1 MSGADEKDF
10 DLAEKIAERQ
20 REAAIRRA
28 RLALAV
34 EGTFDCQD
42 RPNEI
47 EAARREAVPSA
58 AAVLRTNGTTSR
70 EREAPLMEMETAKS
84 WLSFASLIISVG
96 STIWMFMSSASKR
109 TATDLSDFKKQDAVE
124 KKALRD
130 SLQALTTR
138 TQSLESDIKHL
149 PDSRSVME
157 LQLAIEKLAGR
168 LGRIEENQLG
178 MSRTVLQVQE
188 FLMKGAA

>member
-1 MSGADEKDF
+1 MKSK
-10 DLAEKIAERQ
+10 
-20 REAAIRRA
+20 RRGVKPC
-28 RLALAV
+28 RL
-34 EGTFDCQD
+34 
-42 RPNEI
+42 P
-47 EAARREAVPSA
+47 

-188 FLMKGAA
+188 FLMKGVR

>member
-1 MSGADEKDF
+1 
-10 DLAEKIAERQ
+10 
-20 REAAIRRA
+20 
-28 RLALAV
+28 
-34 EGTFDCQD
+34 
-42 RPNEI
+42 
-47 EAARREAVPSA
+47 
-58 AAVLRTNGTTSR
+58 
-70 EREAPLMEMETAKS
+70 MEMESAKS
-84 WLSFASLIISVG
+84 WLAFISLAISVA
-96 STIWMFMSSASKR
+96 STIWMFISSGSKR

-124 KKALRD
+124 KKALLD
-130 SLQALTTR
+130 ALQALTTR

-149 PDSRSVME
+149 PDSKSVME

>member
-1 MSGADEKDF
+1 
-10 DLAEKIAERQ
+10 
-20 REAAIRRA
+20 
-28 RLALAV
+28 
-34 EGTFDCQD
+34 
-42 RPNEI
+42 
-47 EAARREAVPSA
+47 
-58 AAVLRTNGTTSR
+58 
-70 EREAPLMEMETAKS
+70 MEMETAKS

-109 TATDLSDFKKQDAVE
+109 TATDVSDFKKQDAVE

-130 SLQALTTR
+130 FLQALTTR